1 MGKIFDLESPI
12 MRALTRLADVMWVNI
27 LTLIFAIPL
36 IFEQI
41 LFLGPTIG
49 PVIFDNAEFDYNFFL
64 SAVLWAWLF
73 GIVCSSILGPACT
86 AMHFVLL
93 KIVRDEDSYITKTY
107 FRSFKENF
115 KQGMILQI
123 IKFAIAGIL
132 VLDFFIL
139 NNLSGIYRYA
149 IIALSAFLYM
159 VSLYV
164 FPILSKF
171 VNTNAA
177 TLKNSLLMAILA
189 FPKTILM
196 TIISA
201 IPLVILYFFD
211 LKAIPVL
218 VLLGIAGPSYL
229 NAMLYNGTFK
239 RFEPE
244 EETLTEEEEL
254 NAAIRKLDEEEQ
266 QQ

>member
-1 MGKIFDLESPI
+1 M
-12 MRALTRLADVMWVNI
+12 V
-27 LTLIFAIPL
+27 
-36 IFEQI
+36 
-41 LFLGPTIG
+41 
-49 PVIFDNAEFDYNFFL
+49 
-64 SAVLWAWLF
+64 
-73 GIVCSSILGPACT
+73 
-86 AMHFVLL
+86 
-93 KIVRDEDSYITKTY
+93 
-107 FRSFKENF
+107 
-115 KQGMILQI
+115 LQI

-196 TIISA
+196 TIISG
-201 IPLVILYFFD
+201 IPLVVFYFFD
-211 LKAIPVL
+211 LKAVPVL
-218 VLLGIAGPSYL
+218 ILLGFAGPSYL

-244 EETLTEEEEL
+244 EENLSEEEEL
-254 NAAIRKLDEEEQ
+254 DAAIKKLDEEEQ
-266 QQ
+266 N

>member
-1 MGKIFDLESPI
+1 MGKIFDLESPL

-27 LTLIFAIPL
+27 LTLVFAIPL

-41 LFLGPTIG
+41 LFLGPVFG
-49 PVIFDNAEFDYNFFL
+49 PVLFDGADLDYNYFL
-64 SAVLWAWLF
+64 SAVLWAWIF
-73 GIVCSSILGPACT
+73 GIICSSILGPACT

-139 NNLSGIYRYA
+139 NNLNGFYRYA

-196 TIISA
+196 TIISS
-201 IPLVILYFFD
+201 IPLIVFYFFD

-218 VLLGIAGPSYL
+218 ILLGVAGPSYL

-244 EETLTEEEEL
+244 EENLSEEEEL
-254 NAAIRKLDEEEQ
+254 DAAIKKLDEEEQ
-266 QQ
+266 Q

>member
-1 MGKIFDLESPI
+1 MGRFFDIDSPI
-12 MRALTRLADVMWVNI
+12 MRGLTRLADVMWLNI

-36 IFEQI
+36 IFEQFF
-41 LFLGPTIG
+41 FLGPAIG
-49 PVIFDNAEFDYNFFL
+49 PIMKEGAQFDYSVFL
-64 SAVLWAWLF
+64 NGLFWAWLF
-73 GIVCSSILGPACT
+73 GIICSSILGPACT
-86 AMHFVLL
+86 AMHYVLL
-93 KIVRDEDSYITKTY
+93 KMVRDEDSYITKSY
-107 FRSFKENF
+107 FKSFKENF

-196 TIISA
+196 TIISG
-201 IPLVILYFFD
+201 IPLVVFYFFD
-211 LKAIPVL
+211 LKAVPVL
-218 VLLGIAGPSYL
+218 ILLGFAGPSYL

-244 EETLTEEEEL
+244 EESLSEEEEL
-254 NAAIRKLDEEEQ
+254 DAAIKKLDEEEQ
-266 QQ
+266 N